1 MENQR
6 DRLRTD
12 LMSLG
17 LDVSSERLEQ
27 LNKFIEEIELWN
39 PIYKLISREEDL
51 INRHVLDCLAGVNI
65 IRSIAPQRLAD
76 VGSGGGFPGVLL
88 AIWMEDTQVC
98 LIERSGRRA
107 KFLRDIGM
115 TLNLSNLSIIESP
128 VEKVSLWQS
137 RLKSGMDALFDVI
150 TFRAWS
156 AINSDILDSLEKIL
170 APGGTIAA
178 YKGRRVVIDAEI
190 AGINQRLSACEI
202 SKLVVPGLQEE
213 RHLVLLKLS

>member
-1 MENQR
+1 VKNQR
-6 DRLRTD
+6 GRLRTD

-17 LDVSSERLEQ
+17 LDVSSKRLEQ

-39 PIYKLISREEDL
+39 PIYKLISREEDI

>member
-1 MENQR
+1 MKNQR
-6 DRLRTD
+6 GRLRTD

-17 LDVSSERLEQ
+17 LDVSSKRLEQ

-39 PIYKLISREEDL
+39 PIYKLISREEDI

>member
-1 MENQR
+1 
-6 DRLRTD
+6 
-12 LMSLG
+12 MSLG